1 MAPNPIF
8 ISHRFE
14 YSRIA
19 RAMKKVIE
27 TASHGQIDVFIS
39 EDIPRGN
46 EWRPLIEHHLRTAQ
60 SLFLLYGAP
69 YEDWSWCFY
78 EAGYF
83 AAAEPAVA
91 DRRIFCLIRPN
102 VNPPGPLS
110 HLQMLTSKDQLIKEL
125 IGIFERN
132 ALDVD
137 ANELR
142 GLVAKLDSS
151 LFGEI
156 REFDGYPRVH
166 FVASDAELAQGKIP
180 PAAQF
185 TGDDNVLGDLFTI
198 QARSVPWCKV
208 QKLANT
214 ESGKLNFVYK
224 WLEETAQILLAA
236 RENEFVAPQA
246 VLIGRGGRRYRT
258 LLHRARVQ
266 GDGDYRCEFLAI
278 EEVGGPLTGLSS
290 KQLSL
295 LTAIRMGYRFRS
307 EIIQKFPADF
317 DAQSSDERE
326 RRIQQIPRVIEDLTV
341 ESKTRGNISTEDF
354 LAAFDDVES
363 EKMSRLL
370 DYWPILAREM
380 YKSLGLSSD
389 GKTVI
394 RPGLVGSDVER
405 YRTALKG
412 MRLLN
417 IEFLSR
423 SCARVAQMMKRSE
436 QELTDNAKALEDAV
450 KALTGPDIKTA
461 A

>member
-14 YSRIA
+14 YGRIA

-46 EWRPLIEHHLRTAQ
+46 EWRPAIEHHLRTAQ

-83 AAAEPAVA
+83 FAAKPAA
-91 DRRIFCLIRPN
+91 TDRRIFCLIRPN
-102 VNPPGPLS
+102 VTPPGPLS
-110 HLQMLTSKDQLIKEL
+110 HLQMLTNKDQLMKEL
-125 IGIFERN
+125 IGIFERS
-132 ALDVD
+132 AIDVD
-137 ANELR
+137 TNELR
-142 GLVAKLDSS
+142 GLVGKLDCG

-166 FVASDAELAQGKIP
+166 FVASDADLAHGEIP

-185 TGDDNVLGDLFTI
+185 TGDDNVLGDLFTV

-214 ESGKLNFVYK
+214 DTGRQNFVYK
-224 WLEETAQILLAA
+224 WLEETAQIVLAA
-236 RENEFVAPQA
+236 RENEFIAPQA

-266 GDGDYRCEFLAI
+266 GDGEYRCEFLAI

-326 RRIQQIPRVIEDLTV
+326 RRILQIPRVIEDLTV
-341 ESKTRGNISTEDF
+341 ESRTRGNISTEDF
-354 LAAFDDVES
+354 LAAFDDIET

-380 YKSLGLSSD
+380 FKSLGLSND
-389 GKTVI
+389 GKAVI

-405 YRTALKG
+405 YRTVLKA

-436 QELTDNAKALEDAV
+436 QELTDNGALLEDAV
-450 KALTGPDIKTA
+450 KALIDPEIKTA

>member
-8 ISHRFE
+8 ISHRSE
-14 YSRIA
+14 YSRVA
-19 RAMKKVIE
+19 RAMKQVIE
-27 TASHGQIDVFIS
+27 TASQGHIDVFIS

-46 EWRPLIEHHLRTAQ
+46 EWRLAIEQHLRTGQ

-83 AAAEPAVA
+83 AAANPAA
-91 DRRIFCLIRPN
+91 TDRQIYCLIRPN
-102 VNPPGPLS
+102 VTPPGPLS
-110 HLQMLTSKDQLIKEL
+110 HLQMVTNKDQLMKEL
-125 IGIFERN
+125 IAIFKKN
-132 ALDVD
+132 AIEFD

-142 GLVAKLDSS
+142 GLIGKLDRG

-166 FVASDAELAQGKIP
+166 FVASDADLANGQIP

-185 TGDDNVLGDLFTI
+185 TGDDNVLGDLFTV
-198 QARSVPWCKV
+198 QARSVSWCKV
-208 QKLANT
+208 QKLANG
-214 ESGKLNFVYK
+214 EVGKQNFVYK
-224 WLEETAQILLAA
+224 WLEETAQIVLAA

-266 GDGDYRCEFLAI
+266 GDGDYCCEFLAI

-307 EIIQKFPADF
+307 EVIQKFPADF
-317 DAQSSDERE
+317 DAQSPDERE
-326 RRIQQIPRVIEDLTV
+326 RRIQQIPRVIENLTV
-341 ESKTRGNISTEDF
+341 ESRTRGNISAEDL

-370 DYWPILAREM
+370 GYWPILEREI

-405 YRTALKG
+405 YRTVLNA

-417 IEFLSR
+417 VEFLSR

-436 QELTDNAKALEDAV
+436 QELTDNAKSLDVAV
-450 KALTGPDIKTA
+450 KALTDPDVKTA

>member
-8 ISHRFE
+8 ISHRSE
-14 YSRIA
+14 YGRIA

-46 EWRPLIEHHLRTAQ
+46 EWRPSIEHHLRTAQ

-83 AAAEPAVA
+83 AAVKPAA
-91 DRRIFCLIRPN
+91 SDRRIFCLIRPN

-110 HLQMLTSKDQLIKEL
+110 HLQMLTSKDQLIREL

-132 ALDVD
+132 AIDVD

-142 GLVAKLDSS
+142 GLVGKLESG
-151 LFGEI
+151 LFSEI

-166 FVASDAELAQGKIP
+166 FVASDAELAHGEIP

-185 TGDDNVLGDLFTI
+185 TGDDSVLGDLFTI
-198 QARSVPWCKV
+198 QAPSVPWCKV
-208 QKLANT
+208 QRLANT
-214 ESGKLNFVYK
+214 ETGRQNFVYK

-236 RENEFVAPQA
+236 RENQFVAPQA

-341 ESKTRGNISTEDF
+341 ESRTRGNISTEDF
-354 LAAFDDVES
+354 LAAFDDLES

-389 GKTVI
+389 GKTII

-405 YRTALKG
+405 YRTVLKA